1 MIYIILYHGSE
12 QIVKEPKYGV
22 GNKRND
28 YGQGFYLTKEKEL
41 AKEWS
46 CEENR
51 DGYIN
56 KYEIDIEGL
65 KVLNLNSKEYNI
77 LHWLALLINNRI
89 FASTSVLMD
98 DAKRYILSNFLIDIS
113 SYDIVIGYR
122 ADDSYF
128 SFAKDFLSNT
138 ISLEKLREA
147 MTLGELGEQVFI
159 KSKEAFERIKF
170 IKEEKVDSKIYYVKK
185 KNRDNKA
192 REKYFRNRMNILD
205 GLYVLD
211 IIREGMTSD
220 DKRLYL

>member
-1 MIYIILYHGSE
+1 MSKLILYHGSPE
-12 QIVKEPKYGV
+12 IIKTPIFGKGKSY
-22 GNKRND
+22 ND
-28 YGQGFYLTKEKEL
+28 YGRGFYCTEHLEL
-41 AKEWS
+41 AKEWA
-46 CEENR
+46 CTENT
-51 DGYIN
+51 DGYAN

-128 SFAKDFLSNT
+128 SFAKDFLSNA

-159 KSKEAFERIKF
+159 KSKEAFKRIKF

-185 KNRDNKA
+185 DTISVLEMKNEN
-192 REKYFRNRMNILD
+192 Y
-205 GLYVLD
+205 
-211 IIREGMTSD
+211 
-220 DKRLYL
+220 

>member
-1 MIYIILYHGSE
+1 MILYHGSE
-12 QIVKEPKYGV
+12 QILKEPKYGV